1 MTIDRIKATGIELT
15 DAIRDAVEN
24 DLTALDPL
32 MSRWG
37 ESVSADVEV
46 GKTTNHHHKGE
57 IFRAEINLHIPG
69 KTLRAEETA
78 EDLYAA
84 IKEAVRTLGREV
96 VKEKERHD

>member
-15 DAIRDAVEN
+15 DAIRDAVEK
-24 DLTALDPL
+24 DLAALAPITARFGDAV
-32 MSRWG
+32 
-37 ESVSADVEV
+37 SVDVEV

-57 IFRAEINLHIPG
+57 IFRAEMNLHIPG
-69 KTLRAEETA
+69 KTIRVEEVA

-84 IKEAVRTLGREV
+84 IKEAARTLGREV

>member
-15 DAIRDAVEN
+15 DAIKDAVEK
-24 DLTALDPL
+24 DLASLESMTARFGD
-32 MSRWG
+32 G
-37 ESVSADVEV
+37 VSVDVEV

-57 IFRAEINLHIPG
+57 IFRAEMSLRIPG
-69 KTLRAEETA
+69 KMIRVEETA

>member
-15 DAIRDAVEN
+15 DAIKDAVEK
-24 DLTALDPL
+24 DLASLESMTARFGD
-32 MSRWG
+32 G
-37 ESVSADVEV
+37 VSVDVEV

-57 IFRAEINLHIPG
+57 IFRAEMSLRIPG
-69 KTLRAEETA
+69 KTIRVEETA

>member
-15 DAIRDAVEN
+15 DAIKDAVEK
-24 DLTALDPL
+24 DLAALEAMTERFGDAAA
-32 MSRWG
+32 
-37 ESVSADVEV
+37 VDVEV

-57 IFRAEINLHIPG
+57 IFRAEMNLHIPG
-69 KTLRAEETA
+69 KTIRVEETA

-84 IKEAVRTLGREV
+84 IKEAARTLGREV

>member
-15 DAIRDAVEN
+15 DAIKEAVEK
-24 DLTALDPL
+24 DLASLDALT
-32 MSRWG
+32 SRWG
-37 ESVSADVEV
+37 DAVTADVEV

-57 IFRAEINLHIPG
+57 IFRAEINLHVSG

-96 VKEKERHD
+96 VKEKERKG